1 MDLNT
6 GGFLHRNGFAVCLFI
21 TSILCIPLAAQNGIT
36 ANESGTIT
44 GAANVD
50 ALWAD
55 STDHRWKMNND
66 ANSGSTGVDV
76 AIWACPTQLGG
87 IVYAGTAVSGI
98 DTENCLSLAGTAG
111 IPLLAG
117 SSAPQWGGNSTVS
130 LDLQNW
136 AVVGEVLNE
145 TVTGT
150 IVNTLAK
157 ITSTSTTGA
166 IQAGT
171 GDSFVPTFVVLAG
184 AGKTGNAQLA
194 LSGQANCKMDATN
207 GSGVEG
213 QPVFASTS
221 TAGDC
226 STATLANVPVGAWIV
241 GQMIS
246 NSTTAGSTSLI
257 LVQPGY
263 RTVGTSTTNNY
274 AAGATLT
281 LAATNTTASAA
292 TTISNANSTNNNAS
306 NALLV
311 KTTGTSTGSVPL
323 VVDQSGT
330 SSTGDIADFQRNDS
344 TLVSINNG
352 GFIVSASTVR
362 LAADQTFNTD
372 TSLHNI
378 NNLTWTLPSTP
389 NTQAYSIHCAGNYA
403 QATAAAANPWGIQVA
418 TAVNNWTANF
428 VVFKGANS
436 VGAGGLVG
444 QTATTATTVAT
455 ITPAGG
461 GATILPWQMDG
472 TIENKANQT
481 VVVNI
486 MVGTGN
492 TSDTVTVYRGSY
504 CTITP

>member
-157 ITSTSTTGA
+157 ITSTST
-166 IQAGT
+166 
-171 GDSFVPTFVVLAG
+171 
-184 AGKTGNAQLA
+184 
-194 LSGQANCKMDATN
+194 
-207 GSGVEG
+207 
-213 QPVFASTS
+213 
-221 TAGDC
+221 
-226 STATLANVPVGAWIV
+226 
-241 GQMIS
+241 
-246 NSTTAGSTSLI
+246 
-257 LVQPGY
+257 
-263 RTVGTSTTNNY
+263 
-274 AAGATLT
+274 
-281 LAATNTTASAA
+281 
-292 TTISNANSTNNNAS
+292 
-306 NALLV
+306 
-311 KTTGTSTGSVPL
+311 
-323 VVDQSGT
+323 
-330 SSTGDIADFQRNDS
+330 
-344 TLVSINNG
+344 
-352 GFIVSASTVR
+352 
-362 LAADQTFNTD
+362 
-372 TSLHNI
+372 
-378 NNLTWTLPSTP
+378 
-389 NTQAYSIHCAGNYA
+389 
-403 QATAAAANPWGIQVA
+403 
-418 TAVNNWTANF
+418 
-428 VVFKGANS
+428 
-436 VGAGGLVG
+436 
-444 QTATTATTVAT
+444 
-455 ITPAGG
+455 
-461 GATILPWQMDG
+461 
-472 TIENKANQT
+472 
-481 VVVNI
+481 
-486 MVGTGN
+486 
-492 TSDTVTVYRGSY
+492 
-504 CTITP
+504 